1 MEEAS
6 ALWMA
11 NKKKKNNQNKLGVK
25 QQQQLK
31 RQHDHKK
38 QQQEPKQQPHAQS
51 GRETKQ
57 NERTRYPRSH
67 TPLGQ
72 KPGMSYSA
80 STVGSHDENSN
91 NEAERPSEGQ

>member
-11 NKKKKNNQNKLGVK
+11 NKKKKNNQNKLGV
-25 QQQQLK
+25 QQQQRLK

-51 GRETKQ
+51 GLETKQ
-57 NERTRYPRSH
+57 NERRRYPRSH

-72 KPGMSYSA
+72 
-80 STVGSHDENSN
+80 
-91 NEAERPSEGQ
+91 